1 MEKLPTFVKSR
12 DLETTGLMGKDGSR
26 TRINYAEIVVQ
37 RKVSDYLVLCFMPPS
52 RFCVHGPRH
61 KDAVEELVRREVERC
76 DRLAGLMTM
85 MSVAG
90 GTGSGV
96 GTYITQCLRD
106 IYPASFI
113 LNHLT
118 WPYGTGE
125 VQICIM

>member
-1 MEKLPTFVKSR
+1 MV
-12 DLETTGLMGKDGSR
+12 
-26 TRINYAEIVVQ
+26 
-37 RKVSDYLVLCFMPPS
+37 
-52 RFCVHGPRH
+52 
-61 KDAVEELVRREVERC
+61 VEELVRREVERC
-76 DRLAGLMTM
+76 DRLAGLMAM

-106 IYPASFI
+106 TFPSSFI

-125 VQICIM
+125 VRALSIRLDFDVSVAE

>member
-1 MEKLPTFVKSR
+1 MFRNNPVMCF
-12 DLETTGLMGKDGSR
+12 
-26 TRINYAEIVVQ
+26 
-37 RKVSDYLVLCFMPPS
+37 LCHT

-61 KDAVEELVRREVERC
+61 RDVVEELVRREVERC
-76 DRLAGLMTM
+76 DRLAGLMAM

-96 GTYITQCLRD
+96 GTYVTQRLRD
-106 IYPASFI
+106 TYPKSFI

-125 VQICIM
+125 VRRPLSGALLSL

>member
-1 MEKLPTFVKSR
+1 MGGESADNLLFVS
-12 DLETTGLMGKDGSR
+12 L
-26 TRINYAEIVVQ
+26 
-37 RKVSDYLVLCFMPPS
+37 

-61 KDAVEELVRREVERC
+61 REVVEELVRREVEHC
-76 DRLAGLMTM
+76 DRLSGLMAM

-96 GTYITQCLRD
+96 GTYVTQCLRD
-106 IYPASFI
+106 VYPKSFI

-125 VQICIM
+125 VTDSQQRFIMISFIYIYGC